1 MTLKLLKLWMCY
13 MYLITSQLV
22 YFSNIWI
29 KQKKVLIAHI
39 YHTLQEG
46 DKGNHLQYIQEKGK

>member
-1 MTLKLLKLWMCY
+1 MTQKLLKLWMCY

-29 KQKKVLIAHI
+29 KQKKVLMAHI